1 MYLLDTNVVS
11 ELRKVHTG
19 KANPQVVAWASSV
32 APASLFLSAISVLE
46 LETGLMLDSL
56 DTVELVVVVEKHF
69 GVAIADAEEARK
81 AFTSVSGL
89 ADFICARK
97 AQA

>member
-1 MYLLDTNVVS
+1 MMTKNEMESALKVAIIDG
-11 ELRKVHTG
+11 LRLEDVT
-19 KANPQVVAWASSV
+19 VEDIDSS
-32 APASLFLSAISVLE
+32 APLFGDS
-46 LETGLMLDSL
+46 GLMLDSL
-56 DTVELVVVVEKHF
+56 DAVELVVVVEKHF
-69 GVAIADAEEARK
+69 DVAIADAEEARK

>member
-1 MYLLDTNVVS
+1 MMTKNEMESALKTAIIDG
-11 ELRKVHTG
+11 LRLED
-19 KANPQVVAWASSV
+19 VAVEDIDSS
-32 APASLFLSAISVLE
+32 APLFGD
-46 LETGLMLDSL
+46 TGLILDSL
-56 DTVELVVVVEKHF
+56 DAVELVVVVEKHF

>member
-1 MYLLDTNVVS
+1 MMTKNEMESALKAAIIDG
-11 ELRKVHTG
+11 LRLEDVT
-19 KANPQVVAWASSV
+19 VEDIDSS
-32 APASLFLSAISVLE
+32 APLFGDS
-46 LETGLMLDSL
+46 GLMLDSL
-56 DTVELVVVVEKHF
+56 DAVELVVVVEKHF
-69 GVAIADAEEARK
+69 GVAIADADEARK

>member
-1 MYLLDTNVVS
+1 MMTKNEMESALKAAIIDG
-11 ELRKVHTG
+11 LRLEDITVEDID
-19 KANPQVVAWASSV
+19 SS
-32 APASLFLSAISVLE
+32 APLFGDS
-46 LETGLMLDSL
+46 GLMLDSL
-56 DTVELVVVVEKHF
+56 DAVELVVVVEKHF

>member
-1 MYLLDTNVVS
+1 MESALKAAIIDG
-11 ELRKVHTG
+11 LRLEDVT
-19 KANPQVVAWASSV
+19 VEDIDSS
-32 APASLFLSAISVLE
+32 APLFGD
-46 LETGLMLDSL
+46 TGLMLDSL
-56 DTVELVVVVEKHF
+56 DAVELVVVVEKHF

>member
-1 MYLLDTNVVS
+1 MMTKNEMESALKTAIIDG
-11 ELRKVHTG
+11 LRLED
-19 KANPQVVAWASSV
+19 VAVEDIDSS
-32 APASLFLSAISVLE
+32 APLFGDS
-46 LETGLMLDSL
+46 GLMLDSL
-56 DTVELVVVVEKHF
+56 DAVELVVVVEKHF

>member
-1 MYLLDTNVVS
+1 MMTKN
-11 ELRKVHTG
+11 
-19 KANPQVVAWASSV
+19 
-32 APASLFLSAISVLE
+32 E
-46 LETGLMLDSL
+46 LESALKVAIIDGLRLEDVTVEDIDSSAQLFGDSGLMLDSL
-56 DTVELVVVVEKHF
+56 DAVELVVVVEKHF

-89 ADFICARK
+89 ADFIITRK

>member
-1 MYLLDTNVVS
+1 MTKN
-11 ELRKVHTG
+11 
-19 KANPQVVAWASSV
+19 
-32 APASLFLSAISVLE
+32 E
-46 LETGLMLDSL
+46 LESTLKAAIIEGLRLEDVTVEDIDSSAPLFGDSGLMLDSL
-56 DTVELVVVVEKHF
+56 DAVELVVVVEKHF

-89 ADFICARK
+89 ADFICIRK

>member
-1 MYLLDTNVVS
+1 MMTKNEMESALKMAIIDG
-11 ELRKVHTG
+11 LRLED
-19 KANPQVVAWASSV
+19 VAVEDIDSS
-32 APASLFLSAISVLE
+32 APLFGDS
-46 LETGLMLDSL
+46 GLMLDSL
-56 DTVELVVVVEKHF
+56 DAVELVVVVEKHF

>member
-1 MYLLDTNVVS
+1 MT
-11 ELRKVHTG
+11 KT
-19 KANPQVVAWASSV
+19 
-32 APASLFLSAISVLE
+32 E
-46 LETGLMLDSL
+46 LETALKAAIIDGLRLEDVTVADIDSAAPLFGDSGLMLDSL
-56 DTVELVVVVEKHF
+56 DAVELVVVVEKHF

-97 AQA
+97 AKA

>member
-1 MYLLDTNVVS
+1 MMTKNEMESALKTAIIDG
-11 ELRKVHTG
+11 LRLEDVT
-19 KANPQVVAWASSV
+19 VEDIDSS
-32 APASLFLSAISVLE
+32 APLFGDS
-46 LETGLMLDSL
+46 GLMLDSL
-56 DTVELVVVVEKHF
+56 DAVELVVVVEKHF

-81 AFTSVSGL
+81 AFTSVRGL

>member
-1 MYLLDTNVVS
+1 MMTKNEMESALKTAIIDG
-11 ELRKVHTG
+11 LRLEDVT
-19 KANPQVVAWASSV
+19 AEDIDSS
-32 APASLFLSAISVLE
+32 ASLFGDS
-46 LETGLMLDSL
+46 GLMLDSL
-56 DTVELVVVVEKHF
+56 DAVELVVVVEKHF

-89 ADFICARK
+89 ADFISARK

>member
-1 MYLLDTNVVS
+1 MMTKNEMESALKAAIIDG
-11 ELRKVHTG
+11 LRLEDVT
-19 KANPQVVAWASSV
+19 VEDIDSS
-32 APASLFLSAISVLE
+32 APLFGDS
-46 LETGLMLDSL
+46 GLMLDSL
-56 DTVELVVVVEKHF
+56 DAVELVVVVEKHF

-81 AFTSVSGL
+81 AFTSVRGL

>member
-1 MYLLDTNVVS
+1 MMTKNEMESALKAAIIDGLRLEDDTV
-11 ELRKVHTG
+11 EDIE
-19 KANPQVVAWASSV
+19 SS
-32 APASLFLSAISVLE
+32 APLFGDS
-46 LETGLMLDSL
+46 GLMLDSL
-56 DTVELVVVVEKHF
+56 DAVELVVVVEKHF

>member
-1 MYLLDTNVVS
+1 MMTKNEMESALKAAIIDG
-11 ELRKVHTG
+11 LRLEDVT
-19 KANPQVVAWASSV
+19 VEDIDSSS
-32 APASLFLSAISVLE
+32 PLFGDS
-46 LETGLMLDSL
+46 GLMLDSL
-56 DTVELVVVVEKHF
+56 DAVELVVVVEKHF

>member
-1 MYLLDTNVVS
+1 MMTKNEMESAMKAAIIDG
-11 ELRKVHTG
+11 LRLEDVT
-19 KANPQVVAWASSV
+19 VEDIDSS
-32 APASLFLSAISVLE
+32 APLFGDS
-46 LETGLMLDSL
+46 GLMLDSL
-56 DTVELVVVVEKHF
+56 DAVELVVVVEKHF

>member
-1 MYLLDTNVVS
+1 MMTKNEMESALKAAIIDG
-11 ELRKVHTG
+11 LRLEDVT
-19 KANPQVVAWASSV
+19 VEDIDSS
-32 APASLFLSAISVLE
+32 APLFGD
-46 LETGLMLDSL
+46 TGLMLDSL
-56 DTVELVVVVEKHF
+56 DAVELVVVVEKHF